1 MLIKPVAIISP
12 WSRHVNNAK
21 NYPYWNKL
29 MFGLATKGW
38 GLIQVGIG
46 DERKLDGCEYK
57 WNLRLNELE
66 ALVRAVGYFIA
77 CDNFLHH
84 LAYSLGVQGV
94 VLFGPSDPEI
104 FGYRYPTQL
113 NIIKSRELL
122 RKDQFGFYKD
132 YVWEHAR
139 EGWYE
144 PEEIIKILEA
154 DERSKAGGVNTVESA

>member
-1 MLIKPVAIISP
+1 MAIISP
-12 WSRHVNNAK
+12 WSRHPQNAK

-38 GLIQVGIG
+38 GLIQVGIDG
-46 DERKLDGCEYK
+46 ERKLDGCEYK
-57 WNLRLNELE
+57 WDLQLNELE
-66 ALVRAVGYFIA
+66 ELVRAVGYFIS

-84 LAYSLGVQGV
+84 LAYSVGVQGV
-94 VLFGPSDPEI
+94 TLFGPSDPLI
-104 FGYRYPTQL
+104 FGYPTQV
-113 NIIKSRELL
+113 NILKSRNYL

-144 PEEIIKILEA
+144 AEEVLKKILENDKG
-154 DERSKAGGVNTVESA
+154 DEKGGLSASFSA